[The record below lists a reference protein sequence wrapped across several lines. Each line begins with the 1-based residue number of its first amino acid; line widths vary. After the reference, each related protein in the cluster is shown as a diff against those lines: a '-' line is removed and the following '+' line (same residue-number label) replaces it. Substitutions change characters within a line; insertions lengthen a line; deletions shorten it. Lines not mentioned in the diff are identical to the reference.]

1 MDASR
6 YEVPPDQLRRAC
18 TAELEAVGFAS
29 TAELGRLDS
38 IIGQERATRAIE
50 FGIDIPSYGYHIFAM
65 GPVGVGKMTTV
76 QRFLE
81 QRAGTRPT
89 PPDWCYV
96 NNFANPDRPE
106 AIELPPGK
114 AIVFRKQME
123 DLVQRIQ
130 ESIARAFSGEQY
142 EEHRAQLIREI
153 DDRKRQVLEEINQYA
168 NSQGF
173 ALVST
178 PGGLM
183 VGVYEGGKVLIQEE
197 YQALP
202 EERRRQLEAMQ
213 PAVQAEMERRFRK
226 VRALDDEARTRL
238 QNLDREIGDF
248 AIRHLFEPLK
258 QEYEGIHDAQV
269 FLDGVYRDVLDNLAL
284 FRSLAQPPEAGKE
297 QSDPAAPQSRP
308 QSPYDRYRVNVLVDN
323 SQTRGAPV
331 IVESTPTC
339 RTLVGRIEY
348 RAEFGTLVTDYSMI
362 KAGALH
368 RANGGYLVV
377 EARKL
382 LQDPLAWDCLKR
394 ALRDRKIAIQE
405 IAQQFALLSTT
416 SLEPEPIPLDVKVV
430 LTGEPHIYYLLF
442 ELDPEFAKL
451 FKVKADFAE
460 EMDWAGENVMNYARF
475 IATRCADEGLPH
487 FTRDAVAKVVEYGAR
502 LVEDQQKLS
511 TRFAFVADLVSE
523 AAYWAQRSGH
533 DLVQAEDVQRALDE
547 KRYRSS
553 QVEERIRESIMADI
567 LMITTDGLKVGQVN
581 GLSVSYLGDYAF
593 ARPTRISCQTML
605 GREGVMNIDRESKL
619 SGNIHDKGLLILERY
634 LAGKFAKDRP
644 LSLAASLCFEQTYT
658 EVDGD
663 SASAAELYVILSAV
677 TGIPIRQGIA
687 VTGSVNQYGEIQPI
701 GAVNEKIE
709 GFFEVCKARG
719 LTGEQGVII
728 PSRNVRDLMLREDVV
743 QAVRE
748 GKFHIWA
755 VSTVDEGIGILT
767 GVEAG
772 ERDEKGEYPPDS
784 VNGRFLAQMEENERL
799 MRRRWPVEAKALNW
813 FQRMLN
819 HVKKP
824 PAAPEGKKPPED
836 GKPEGGKPEGE

>member
-1 MDASR
+1 LEAAGFSS
-6 YEVPPDQLRRAC
+6 
-18 TAELEAVGFAS
+18 TAELE
-29 TAELGRLDS
+29 RLDA
-38 IIGQERATRAIE
+38 IIGQDRATRAIE

-65 GPVGVGKMTTV
+65 GPAGAGKMTTV

-81 QRAGTRPT
+81 QRASARPT

-114 AIVFRKQME
+114 ATVFRKQME

-130 ESIARAFSGEQY
+130 ESIARSFSGEQY
-142 EEHRAQLIREI
+142 EEHRSQLIREI
-153 DDRKRQVLEEINQYA
+153 EDRKRKALEEINEYA

-173 ALVST
+173 ALVAT
-178 PGGLM
+178 PSGLM
-183 VGVYEGGKVLIQEE
+183 VGVYENGKVLSQEE

-202 EERRRQLEAMQ
+202 EERRRELEAAQ

-238 QNLDREIGDF
+238 QNLDKEIADF

-258 QEYEGIHDAQV
+258 QEYANIHDAQV
-269 FLDGVYRDVLDNLAL
+269 FLDGVYRDVLENLAL
-284 FRSLAQPPEAGKE
+284 FRALAQPSEASREEGG
-297 QSDPAAPQSRP
+297 DPQPPTRPP

-323 SQTRGAPV
+323 SQTKGAPV
-331 IVESTPTC
+331 IVESNPTC

-348 RAEFGTLVTDYSMI
+348 RAEFGTLVTDFSMI

-382 LQDPLAWDCLKR
+382 LQDPFAWDCLKR
-394 ALRDRKIAIQE
+394 ALRDRKISIHE

-430 LTGEPHIYYLLF
+430 LTGEPHIYYMLF
-442 ELDPEFAKL
+442 DLDPEFAKL

-460 EMDWAGENVMNYARF
+460 EMDWAEDSVLNYARF
-475 IATRCADEGLPH
+475 IATRCADESLPH
-487 FTRDAVAKVVEYGAR
+487 FTRDAVAKVVEHGAR
-502 LVEDQQKLS
+502 LVEDQHKLS
-511 TRFAFVADLVSE
+511 TRFAFIADVVSE
-523 AAYWAQRSGH
+523 AAYWARLRGH

-553 QVEERIRESIMADI
+553 QVEERIREAILADTI
-567 LMITTDGLKVGQVN
+567 LITTDGVKVGQVN
-581 GLSVSYLGDYAF
+581 GLSVLFLGDYAF
-593 ARPTRISCQTML
+593 GRPTRISCQTML

-634 LAGKFAKDRP
+634 VAAKYAQDRP
-644 LSLAASLCFEQTYT
+644 LSLAASICFEQTYT
-658 EVDGD
+658 EVEGD
-663 SASAAELYVILSAV
+663 SASAAELYVLISAV
-677 TGIPIRQGIA
+677 TGIPIKQGIA
-687 VTGSVNQYGEIQPI
+687 VTGSVNQYGDIQPI

-709 GFFEVCKARG
+709 GFFDVCKARG

-728 PSRNVRDLMLREDVV
+728 PSRNVRHLMLREDVV

-748 GKFHIWA
+748 GQFHIWA
-755 VSTVDEGIGILT
+755 VSTVDEGIAILT

-784 VNGRFLAQMEENERL
+784 VNGRFLAKMEENERL

-813 FQRMLN
+813 FQRMFN
-819 HVKKP
+819 REKKP
-824 PAAPEGKKPPED
+824 AKAEEKKPPE
-836 GKPEGGKPEGE
+836 GEKTE

>member
-1 MDASR
+1 MDVSR
-6 YEVPPDQLRRAC
+6 YEVPPEQLRRSCIPALEAAGFSS
-18 TAELEAVGFAS
+18 TTELE
-29 TAELGRLDS
+29 RLDA
-38 IIGQERATRAIE
+38 IIGQGRATHAIE

-65 GPVGVGKMTTV
+65 GPAGAGKMTTV

-81 QRAGTRPT
+81 QRAGARPT

-114 AIVFRKQME
+114 AMVFRKQME

-130 ESIARAFSGEQY
+130 ESIARSFSGEQY
-142 EEHRAQLIREI
+142 EEHRSQLIREI
-153 DDRKRQVLEEINQYA
+153 ENRKRKALEEINEYA

-173 ALVST
+173 ALVAT
-178 PGGLM
+178 PSGLM
-183 VGVYEGGKVLIQEE
+183 VGVYENGKVLSQEE

-202 EERRRQLEAMQ
+202 EERRRALEAAQ

-238 QNLDREIGDF
+238 QNLDKEIADF

-258 QEYEGIHDAQV
+258 QEYAAIHDAQV
-269 FLDGVYRDVLDNLAL
+269 FLDGVYRDVLENLAL
-284 FRSLAQPPEAGKE
+284 FRALAQPPEAGRE
-297 QSDPAAPQSRP
+297 EGGAPQPPTRPP

-323 SQTRGAPV
+323 SQTKGAPV
-331 IVESTPTC
+331 IVESNPTC

-348 RAEFGTLVTDYSMI
+348 RAEFGTLVTDFSMI

-382 LQDPLAWDCLKR
+382 LQDPFAWDCLKR
-394 ALRDRKIAIQE
+394 ALRDRKISIHE

-430 LTGEPHIYYLLF
+430 LTGEPHIYYMLF
-442 ELDPEFAKL
+442 DLDPEFAKL

-460 EMDWAGENVMNYARF
+460 EMDWADDSVLNYARF

-502 LVEDQQKLS
+502 LVEDQHKLS
-511 TRFAFVADLVSE
+511 TRFAFIADVVSE
-523 AAYWAQRSGH
+523 AAYWARLRGH

-553 QVEERIRESIMADI
+553 QVEERIREAILADTI
-567 LMITTDGLKVGQVN
+567 LITTDGAKVGQVN
-581 GLSVSYLGDYAF
+581 GLSVLFLGDYAF
-593 ARPTRISCQTML
+593 GRPTRISCQTML

-634 LAGKFAKDRP
+634 VAAKYAQDRP
-644 LSLAASLCFEQTYT
+644 LSLAASICFEQTYT
-658 EVDGD
+658 EVEGD
-663 SASAAELYVILSAV
+663 SASAAELYVLISAV
-677 TGIPIRQGIA
+677 TGIPIKQGIA

-709 GFFEVCKARG
+709 GFFDVCKARG

-728 PSRNVRDLMLREDVV
+728 PSRNVRHLMLREDVI

-755 VSTVDEGIGILT
+755 VSTVDEGIAILT

-784 VNGRFLAQMEENERL
+784 VNGRFLAKMEENERL

-813 FQRMLN
+813 FQRMFN
-819 HVKKP
+819 REKT
-824 PAAPEGKKPPED
+824 PAKAEQKKPPE
-836 GKPEGGKPEGE
+836 GEKTE

>member
-1 MDASR
+1 MDVSR
-6 YEVPPDQLRRAC
+6 YEVPPEQLRRSCIPALEAAGFSS
-18 TAELEAVGFAS
+18 TAELE
-29 TAELGRLDS
+29 RLDA
-38 IIGQERATRAIE
+38 IIGQDRATRAIE

-65 GPVGVGKMTTV
+65 GPAGAGKMTTV

-81 QRAGTRPT
+81 QRAGARPT

-114 AIVFRKQME
+114 ATVFRKQME

-130 ESIARAFSGEQY
+130 ESIARSFSGEQY
-142 EEHRAQLIREI
+142 EEHRSQLIREI
-153 DDRKRQVLEEINQYA
+153 EDRKRKALEEINEYA

-173 ALVST
+173 ALVAT
-178 PGGLM
+178 PSGLM
-183 VGVYEGGKVLIQEE
+183 VGVYENGKVLSQEE

-202 EERRRQLEAMQ
+202 EERRRELEAAQ

-238 QNLDREIGDF
+238 QNLDKEIADF

-258 QEYEGIHDAQV
+258 QEYANIHDAQV
-269 FLDGVYRDVLDNLAL
+269 FLDGVYRDVLENLAL
-284 FRSLAQPPEAGKE
+284 FRALAQPSEASREEGG
-297 QSDPAAPQSRP
+297 DPQPPTRPP

-323 SQTRGAPV
+323 SQTKGAPV
-331 IVESTPTC
+331 IVESNPTC

-348 RAEFGTLVTDYSMI
+348 RAEFGTLVTDFSMI

-382 LQDPLAWDCLKR
+382 LQDPFAWDCLKR
-394 ALRDRKIAIQE
+394 ALRDRQISIHE

-430 LTGEPHIYYLLF
+430 LTGEPHIYYMLF
-442 ELDPEFAKL
+442 DLDPEFAKL

-460 EMDWAGENVMNYARF
+460 EMDWAEDSVLNYARF
-475 IATRCADEGLPH
+475 IATRCADESLPH

-502 LVEDQQKLS
+502 LVEDQHKLS
-511 TRFAFVADLVSE
+511 TRFAFIADVVSE
-523 AAYWAQRSGH
+523 AAYWARLRGH

-553 QVEERIRESIMADI
+553 QVEERIREAILADTI
-567 LMITTDGLKVGQVN
+567 LITTDGVKVGQVN
-581 GLSVSYLGDYAF
+581 GLSVLFLGDYAF
-593 ARPTRISCQTML
+593 GRPTRISCQTML

-634 LAGKFAKDRP
+634 VAAKYAQDRP
-644 LSLAASLCFEQTYT
+644 LSLAASICFEQTYT

-663 SASAAELYVILSAV
+663 SASAAELYVLISAV
-677 TGIPIRQGIA
+677 TGIPIKQGIA

-709 GFFEVCKARG
+709 GFFDVCKARG

-728 PSRNVRDLMLREDVV
+728 PSRNVRHLMLREDVV

-748 GKFHIWA
+748 GQFHIWA
-755 VSTVDEGIGILT
+755 VSTVDEGIAILT

-784 VNGRFLAQMEENERL
+784 VNGRFLAKMEENERL

-813 FQRMLN
+813 FQRMFN
-819 HVKKP
+819 REKKP
-824 PAAPEGKKPPED
+824 AKAEEKKPPE
-836 GKPEGGKPEGE
+836 GEKTE

>member
-1 MDASR
+1 MDTSR
-6 YEVPPDQLRRAC
+6 YEVPPDRLRKASLS
-18 TAELEAVGFAS
+18 ELAALGFNS
-29 TAELGRLDS
+29 TADLERLDA
-38 IIGQERATRAIE
+38 IIGQERATHAIE

-65 GPVGVGKMTTV
+65 GPVGAGKMTTV

-81 QRAGTRPT
+81 QRAHARPT

-96 NNFANPDRPE
+96 NNLANPDRPE
-106 AIELPPGK
+106 AIALPPGK
-114 AIVFRKQME
+114 ATIFRKQME

-142 EEHRAQLIREI
+142 EEHRTQLIQELE
-153 DDRKRQVLEEINQYA
+153 DRKRRLIEDINQYA

-173 ALVST
+173 ALVPT

-183 VGVYEGGKVLIQEE
+183 VGIYENGKVLSQEE

-202 EERRRQLEAMQ
+202 EERRRELETAQ

-238 QNLDREIGDF
+238 QNLDKEIGDF

-258 QEYEGIHDAQV
+258 EEYREIHDAQV
-269 FLDGVYRDVLDNLAL
+269 FLDGVYRDVLENLNL
-284 FRSLAQPPEAGKE
+284 FRSLARSQESPQEPN
-297 QSDPAAPQSRP
+297 APQPSRRP

-323 SQTRGAPV
+323 GETKGAPV
-331 IVESTPTC
+331 IVESNPTC

-348 RAEFGTLVTDYSMI
+348 RAEFGTLVTDFSMI
-362 KAGALH
+362 RAGALH

-394 ALRDRKIAIQE
+394 ALRDRRISIHE
-405 IAQQFALLSTT
+405 IAQQFAILSTT

-430 LTGEPHIYYLLF
+430 LTGEPYMYYLLF
-442 ELDPEFAKL
+442 DLDPEFAKL
-451 FKVKADFAE
+451 FKVKADFSDQ
-460 EMDWAGENVMNYARF
+460 MDWSADSLLNYARF
-475 IATRCADEGLPH
+475 IATRCTDEGLPH

-511 TRFAFVADLVSE
+511 TRFAFVVDIISE
-523 AAYWAQRSGH
+523 AAYWARRAGH

-553 QVEERIRESIMADI
+553 QPEERLREAVLADT

-581 GLSVSYLGDYAF
+581 GLSVAFLGDYAF
-593 ARPTRISCQTML
+593 ARPTRITCQTML

-634 LAGKFAKDRP
+634 LAAKFAQDRP
-644 LSLAASLCFEQTYT
+644 LSFTASICFEQSYS

-663 SASAAELYVILSAV
+663 SASAAELYVLLSAV
-677 TGIPIRQGIA
+677 SGIPIKQGIA

-701 GAVNEKIE
+701 GAINEKIE
-709 GFFEVCKARG
+709 GFFDVCNARG

-728 PSRNVRDLMLREDVV
+728 PARNVRHLMLREDVV

-755 VSTVDEGIGILT
+755 VNTADEGVSILT

-813 FQRMLN
+813 FQRVLN
-819 HVKKP
+819 HVRKP
-824 PAAPEGKKPPED
+824 AVVPEGKKATE
-836 GKPEGGKPEGE
+836 GSKPESN

>member
-1 MDASR
+1 MDVSR
-6 YEVPPDQLRRAC
+6 YEVPPEQLRRSCIPALEAAGFSS
-18 TAELEAVGFAS
+18 TAELE
-29 TAELGRLDS
+29 RLDA
-38 IIGQERATRAIE
+38 IIGQDRATRAIE

-65 GPVGVGKMTTV
+65 GPAGAGKMTTV

-81 QRAGTRPT
+81 QRAGARPT

-114 AIVFRKQME
+114 ATVFRKQME

-130 ESIARAFSGEQY
+130 ESIARSFSGEQY
-142 EEHRAQLIREI
+142 EEHRSQLIREI
-153 DDRKRQVLEEINQYA
+153 EDRKRKALEEINEYA

-173 ALVST
+173 ALVAT
-178 PGGLM
+178 PSGLM
-183 VGVYEGGKVLIQEE
+183 VGVYENGKVLSQEE

-202 EERRRQLEAMQ
+202 EERRRELEAAQ

-238 QNLDREIGDF
+238 QNLDKEIADF

-258 QEYEGIHDAQV
+258 QEYANIHDAQV
-269 FLDGVYRDVLDNLAL
+269 FLDGVYRDVLENLAL
-284 FRSLAQPPEAGKE
+284 FRALAQPSEASREEGG
-297 QSDPAAPQSRP
+297 DPQPPTRPP

-323 SQTRGAPV
+323 SQTKGAPV
-331 IVESTPTC
+331 IVESNPTC

-348 RAEFGTLVTDYSMI
+348 RAEFGTLVTDFSMI

-382 LQDPLAWDCLKR
+382 LQDPFAWDCLKR
-394 ALRDRKIAIQE
+394 ALRDRKISIHE

-430 LTGEPHIYYLLF
+430 LTGEPHIYYMLF
-442 ELDPEFAKL
+442 DLDPEFAKL

-460 EMDWAGENVMNYARF
+460 EMDWAEDSVLNYARF

-487 FTRDAVAKVVEYGAR
+487 FTRDAVAKVVEHGAR
-502 LVEDQQKLS
+502 LVEDQHKLS
-511 TRFAFVADLVSE
+511 TRFAFIADVVSE
-523 AAYWAQRSGH
+523 AAYWARLRGH

-553 QVEERIRESIMADI
+553 QVEERIREAILADTI
-567 LMITTDGLKVGQVN
+567 LITTDGVKVGQVN
-581 GLSVSYLGDYAF
+581 GLSVLFLGDYAF
-593 ARPTRISCQTML
+593 GRPTRISCQTML

-634 LAGKFAKDRP
+634 VAAKYAQDRP
-644 LSLAASLCFEQTYT
+644 LSLAASICFEQTYT
-658 EVDGD
+658 EVEGD
-663 SASAAELYVILSAV
+663 SASAAELYVLISAV
-677 TGIPIRQGIA
+677 TGIPIKQGIA

-709 GFFEVCKARG
+709 GFFDVCKARG

-728 PSRNVRDLMLREDVV
+728 PSRNVRHLMLREDVV

-748 GKFHIWA
+748 GQFHIWA
-755 VSTVDEGIGILT
+755 VSTVDEGIAILT

-784 VNGRFLAQMEENERL
+784 VNGRFLAKMEENERL

-813 FQRMLN
+813 FQRMFN
-819 HVKKP
+819 REKKP
-824 PAAPEGKKPPED
+824 AKAEEKKPPE
-836 GKPEGGKPEGE
+836 GEKTE

>member
-1 MDASR
+1 MDVSR
-6 YEVPPDQLRRAC
+6 YEVPPEQLRRSCIPALEAAGFSS
-18 TAELEAVGFAS
+18 TAELE
-29 TAELGRLDS
+29 RLDA
-38 IIGQERATRAIE
+38 IIGQDRATRAIE

-65 GPVGVGKMTTV
+65 GPAGAGKMTTV

-81 QRAGTRPT
+81 QRAGARPT

-114 AIVFRKQME
+114 ATVFRKQME

-130 ESIARAFSGEQY
+130 ESIARSFSGEQY
-142 EEHRAQLIREI
+142 EEHRSQLIREI
-153 DDRKRQVLEEINQYA
+153 EDRKRKALEEINEYA

-173 ALVST
+173 ALVAT
-178 PGGLM
+178 PSGLM
-183 VGVYEGGKVLIQEE
+183 VGVYENGKVLSQEE

-202 EERRRQLEAMQ
+202 EERRRELEAAQ

-238 QNLDREIGDF
+238 QNLDKEIADF

-258 QEYEGIHDAQV
+258 QEYANIHDAQV
-269 FLDGVYRDVLDNLAL
+269 FLDGVYRDVLENLAL
-284 FRSLAQPPEAGKE
+284 FRALAQPSEASREEGG
-297 QSDPAAPQSRP
+297 DPQPPTRPP

-323 SQTRGAPV
+323 SQTKGAPV
-331 IVESTPTC
+331 IVESNPTC

-348 RAEFGTLVTDYSMI
+348 RAEFGTLVTDFSMI

-382 LQDPLAWDCLKR
+382 LQDPFAWDCLKR
-394 ALRDRKIAIQE
+394 ALRDRKISIHE

-430 LTGEPHIYYLLF
+430 LTGEPHIYYMLF
-442 ELDPEFAKL
+442 DLDPEFAKL

-460 EMDWAGENVMNYARF
+460 EMDWAEDSVLNYARF

-487 FTRDAVAKVVEYGAR
+487 FTRDAVAKVVEHGAR
-502 LVEDQQKLS
+502 LVEDQHKLS
-511 TRFAFVADLVSE
+511 TRFAFIADVVSE
-523 AAYWAQRSGH
+523 AAYWARLRGH

-553 QVEERIRESIMADI
+553 QVEERIREAILADTI
-567 LMITTDGLKVGQVN
+567 LITTDGVKVGQVN
-581 GLSVSYLGDYAF
+581 GLSVLSLGDYAF
-593 ARPTRISCQTML
+593 GRPTRISCQTML

-634 LAGKFAKDRP
+634 VAAKYAQDRP
-644 LSLAASLCFEQTYT
+644 LSLAASICFEQTYT
-658 EVDGD
+658 EVEGD
-663 SASAAELYVILSAV
+663 SASAAELYVLISAV
-677 TGIPIRQGIA
+677 TGIPIKQGIA

-709 GFFEVCKARG
+709 GFFDVCKARG

-728 PSRNVRDLMLREDVV
+728 PSRNVRHLMLREDVV

-748 GKFHIWA
+748 GQFHIWA
-755 VSTVDEGIGILT
+755 VSTVDEGIAILT

-784 VNGRFLAQMEENERL
+784 VNGRFLAKMEENERL

-813 FQRMLN
+813 FQRMFN
-819 HVKKP
+819 REKKP
-824 PAAPEGKKPPED
+824 AKAEEKKPPE
-836 GKPEGGKPEGE
+836 GEKTE

>member
-1 MDASR
+1 MDVSR
-6 YEVPPDQLRRAC
+6 YEVPPEQLRRSCIPALEAAGFSS
-18 TAELEAVGFAS
+18 TAELE
-29 TAELGRLDS
+29 RLDA
-38 IIGQERATRAIE
+38 IIGQDRATRAIE

-65 GPVGVGKMTTV
+65 GPAGAGKMTTV

-81 QRAGTRPT
+81 QRAGARPT

-114 AIVFRKQME
+114 ATVFRKQME

-130 ESIARAFSGEQY
+130 ESIARSFSGEQY
-142 EEHRAQLIREI
+142 EEHRSQLIREI
-153 DDRKRQVLEEINQYA
+153 EDRKRKALEEINEYA

-173 ALVST
+173 ALVAT
-178 PGGLM
+178 PSGLM
-183 VGVYEGGKVLIQEE
+183 VGVYENGKVLSQEE

-202 EERRRQLEAMQ
+202 EERRRELEASQ

-238 QNLDREIGDF
+238 QNLDKEIADF

-258 QEYEGIHDAQV
+258 QEYANIHDAQV
-269 FLDGVYRDVLDNLAL
+269 FLDGVYRDVLENLAL
-284 FRSLAQPPEAGKE
+284 FRALAQPSEASREEGG
-297 QSDPAAPQSRP
+297 DPRPPTRPP

-323 SQTRGAPV
+323 SQTKGAPV
-331 IVESTPTC
+331 IVESNPTC

-348 RAEFGTLVTDYSMI
+348 RAEFGTLVTDFSMI

-382 LQDPLAWDCLKR
+382 LQDPFAWDCLKR
-394 ALRDRKIAIQE
+394 ALRDRKISIHE

-430 LTGEPHIYYLLF
+430 LTGEPHIYYMLF
-442 ELDPEFAKL
+442 DLDPEFAKL

-460 EMDWAGENVMNYARF
+460 EMDWAEDSVLNYARF

-487 FTRDAVAKVVEYGAR
+487 FTRDAVAKVVEHGAR
-502 LVEDQQKLS
+502 LVEDQHKLS
-511 TRFAFVADLVSE
+511 TRFAFIADVVSE
-523 AAYWAQRSGH
+523 AAYWARLRGH

-553 QVEERIRESIMADI
+553 QVEERIREAILADTI
-567 LMITTDGLKVGQVN
+567 LITTDGVKVGQVN
-581 GLSVSYLGDYAF
+581 GLSVLFLGDYAF
-593 ARPTRISCQTML
+593 GRPTRISCQTML

-634 LAGKFAKDRP
+634 VAAKYAQDRP
-644 LSLAASLCFEQTYT
+644 LSLAASICFEQTYT

-663 SASAAELYVILSAV
+663 SASAAELYVLISAV
-677 TGIPIRQGIA
+677 TGIPIKQGIA

-709 GFFEVCKARG
+709 GFFDVCKARG

-728 PSRNVRDLMLREDVV
+728 PSRNVRHLMLREDVV

-748 GKFHIWA
+748 GQFHIWA
-755 VSTVDEGIGILT
+755 VSTVDEGIAILT

-784 VNGRFLAQMEENERL
+784 VNGRFLAKMEENERL

-813 FQRMLN
+813 FQRMFN
-819 HVKKP
+819 REKKP
-824 PAAPEGKKPPED
+824 AKAEEKKPPE
-836 GKPEGGKPEGE
+836 GEKTE

>member
-1 MDASR
+1 MDVSR
-6 YEVPPDQLRRAC
+6 YEVPPEQLRRSCIPALEAAGFSS
-18 TAELEAVGFAS
+18 TAELE
-29 TAELGRLDS
+29 RLDA
-38 IIGQERATRAIE
+38 IIGQDRATRAIE

-65 GPVGVGKMTTV
+65 GPAGAGKMTTV

-81 QRAGTRPT
+81 QRASARPT

-114 AIVFRKQME
+114 ATVFRKQME

-130 ESIARAFSGEQY
+130 ESIARSFSGEQY
-142 EEHRAQLIREI
+142 EEHRSQLIREI
-153 DDRKRQVLEEINQYA
+153 EDRKRKALEEINEYA

-173 ALVST
+173 ALVAT
-178 PGGLM
+178 PSGLM
-183 VGVYEGGKVLIQEE
+183 VGVYENGKVLSQEE

-202 EERRRQLEAMQ
+202 EERRRELEAAQ

-226 VRALDDEARTRL
+226 VHALDDEARTRL
-238 QNLDREIGDF
+238 QNLDKEIADF

-258 QEYEGIHDAQV
+258 QEYANIHDAQV
-269 FLDGVYRDVLDNLAL
+269 FLDGVYRDVLENLAL
-284 FRSLAQPPEAGKE
+284 FRALAQPSEASREEGG
-297 QSDPAAPQSRP
+297 DPQPPTRPP

-323 SQTRGAPV
+323 SQTKGAPV
-331 IVESTPTC
+331 IVESNPTC

-348 RAEFGTLVTDYSMI
+348 RAEFGTLVTDFSMI

-382 LQDPLAWDCLKR
+382 LQDPFAWDCLKR
-394 ALRDRKIAIQE
+394 ALRDRKISIHE

-430 LTGEPHIYYLLF
+430 LTGEPHIYYMLF
-442 ELDPEFAKL
+442 DLDPEFAKL

-460 EMDWAGENVMNYARF
+460 EMDWAEDSVLNYARF

-487 FTRDAVAKVVEYGAR
+487 FTRDAVAKVVEHGAR
-502 LVEDQQKLS
+502 LVEDQHKLS
-511 TRFAFVADLVSE
+511 TRFAFIADVVSE
-523 AAYWAQRSGH
+523 AAYWARLRGH

-553 QVEERIRESIMADI
+553 QVEERIREAILADTI
-567 LMITTDGLKVGQVN
+567 LITTDGVKVGQVN
-581 GLSVSYLGDYAF
+581 GLSVLFLGDYAF
-593 ARPTRISCQTML
+593 GRPTRISCQTML

-634 LAGKFAKDRP
+634 VAAKYAQDRP
-644 LSLAASLCFEQTYT
+644 LSLAASICFEQTYT
-658 EVDGD
+658 EVEGD
-663 SASAAELYVILSAV
+663 SASAAELYVLISAV
-677 TGIPIRQGIA
+677 TGIPIKQGIA
-687 VTGSVNQYGEIQPI
+687 VTGSVNQYGDIQPI

-709 GFFEVCKARG
+709 GFFDVCKARG

-728 PSRNVRDLMLREDVV
+728 PSRNVRHLMLREDVV

-748 GKFHIWA
+748 GQFHIWA
-755 VSTVDEGIGILT
+755 VSTVDEGIAILT

-784 VNGRFLAQMEENERL
+784 VNGRFLAKMEENERL

-813 FQRMLN
+813 FQRMFN
-819 HVKKP
+819 REKKP
-824 PAAPEGKKPPED
+824 AKAEEKKPPE
-836 GKPEGGKPEGE
+836 GEKTE

>member
-1 MDASR
+1 MDANR
-6 YEVPPDQLRRAC
+6 YEVPPEQLRRSCAPI
-18 TAELEAVGFAS
+18 LERVGFTS
-29 TAELGRLDS
+29 TADVERLDA
-38 IIGQERATRAIE
+38 IIGQDRATHAIE

-65 GPVGVGKMTTV
+65 GPAGAGKMTTV

-81 QRAGTRPT
+81 QRASTRST

-106 AIELPPGK
+106 AIALPPGK
-114 AIVFRKQME
+114 AVVFRKQME
-123 DLVQRIQ
+123 DLVQLIQ

-142 EEHRAQLIREI
+142 EEHRSQLIREI
-153 DDRKRQVLEEINQYA
+153 DERKRQALDEINAYA

-173 ALVST
+173 ALVAT

-183 VGVYEGGKVLIQEE
+183 VGVYEDGKVLSQEE

-202 EERRRQLEAMQ
+202 EERRRQIEALQ

-226 VRALDDEARTRL
+226 VRALDDEARARL

-258 QEYEGIHDAQV
+258 QEYNGIHDAQV
-269 FLDGVYRDVLDNLAL
+269 FLDGVYRDVLENLSL
-284 FRSLAQPPEAGKE
+284 FRSLAQGDAGGKAEGEPPM
-297 QSDPAAPQSRP
+297 PRRP

-323 SQTRGAPV
+323 SQTKGAPV
-331 IVESTPTC
+331 IVESNPTC
-339 RTLVGRIEY
+339 RALVGRIEY
-348 RAEFGTLVTDYSMI
+348 RAEFGTLVTDFSMI

-382 LQDPLAWDCLKR
+382 LQDPFAWDCLKR
-394 ALRDRKIAIQE
+394 ALRDRKISIHE
-405 IAQQFALLSTT
+405 IAQQYALISTT
-416 SLEPEPIPLDVKVV
+416 SLEPESIPLDVKVV
-430 LTGEPHIYYLLF
+430 LTGEPYIYYMLYN
-442 ELDPEFAKL
+442 LDPEFAKL
-451 FKVKADFAE
+451 FKVKADFTD
-460 EMDWAGENVMNYARF
+460 EMDWTEENVLKYARF

-502 LVEDQQKLS
+502 LVEDQHKLS
-511 TRFAFVADLVSE
+511 TRFAFIADIVSE
-523 AAYWAQRSGH
+523 AAYWARRSGH
-533 DLVQAEDVQRALDE
+533 ELVQAEDVQRALDE

-553 QVEERIRESIMADI
+553 QPEERVREAILADT
-567 LMITTDGLKVGQVN
+567 LLITTDGAKVGQVN
-581 GLSVSYLGDYAF
+581 GLSVAYLGDYAY

-644 LSLAASLCFEQTYT
+644 LSLAASICFEQTYT

-677 TGIPIRQGIA
+677 TGIPIKQGIA
-687 VTGSVNQYGEIQPI
+687 VTGSVNQYGEVQPI

-709 GFFEVCKARG
+709 GFFDVCKARG
-719 LTGEQGVII
+719 LTGEQGVVI
-728 PSRNVRDLMLREDVV
+728 PARNVRHLMLREDVLE
-743 QAVRE
+743 AVRQ
-748 GKFHIWA
+748 GRFHIWA
-755 VSTVDEGIGILT
+755 VCTVDEGIGILT

-824 PAAPEGKKPPED
+824 VGSQEGKKPPE
-836 GKPEGGKPEGE
+836 GGKPDSE

>member
-1 MDASR
+1 MDLSR

-18 TAELEAVGFAS
+18 APLLESAAFAS
-29 TAELGRLDS
+29 TADLERLDT

-50 FGIDIPSYGYHIFAM
+50 FGIDIQSYGYHIFAM
-65 GPVGVGKMTTV
+65 GPVGAGKMTTV

-81 QRAGTRPT
+81 QKARTRPT
-89 PPDWCYV
+89 PSDWCYV

-114 AIVFRKQME
+114 ATVFRKQME
-123 DLVQRIQ
+123 DLVQRVQ

-142 EEHRAQLIREI
+142 EEHRAQIAREVEN
-153 DDRKRQVLEEINQYA
+153 RKRQVLEDINAFA
-168 NSQGF
+168 NAQGF
-173 ALVST
+173 ALVPT
-178 PGGLM
+178 PSGLM
-183 VGVYEGGKVLIQEE
+183 VGVYEGGKVLSQEE

-202 EERRRQLEAMQ
+202 EERRRQLEAAQ

-226 VRALDDEARTRL
+226 VRALDEEARTHL
-238 QNLDREIGDF
+238 QNLDKQVADF

-258 QEYEGIHDAQV
+258 REYESIPDALV
-269 FLDGVYRDVLDNLAL
+269 FLDGVYRDILDNLAL
-284 FRSLAQPPEAGKE
+284 FRSLAQGPAEGAEEPP
-297 QSDPAAPQSRP
+297 QRR
-308 QSPYDRYRVNVLVDN
+308 QSPVDRYRVNMLVDN
-323 SQTRGAPV
+323 SQTKGAPV
-331 IVESTPTC
+331 VVESNPTC
-339 RTLVGRIEY
+339 RALVGRIEY
-348 RAEFGTLVTDYSMI
+348 RAEFGTLVTDFSMI

-368 RANGGYLVV
+368 RANGGYLVI

-382 LQDPLAWDCLKR
+382 LQDPFAWECLKR
-394 ALRDRKIAIQE
+394 ALRDRKVSVHE
-405 IAQQFALLSTT
+405 IAQQYALLSTT

-430 LTGEPHIYYLLF
+430 LTGEPYIYYMLYD
-442 ELDPEFAKL
+442 LDPEFAKL

-460 EMDWAGENVMNYARF
+460 EMPLTENSIMDYARF

-487 FTRDAVAKVVEYGAR
+487 FTRDAVAKVAEYGAR

-511 TRFAFVADLVSE
+511 TRFAFVLDVISE
-523 AAYWAQRSGH
+523 AAYWARRAGH

-553 QVEERIRESIMADI
+553 QPEERVREAILADT

-581 GLSVSYLGDYAF
+581 GLSVAFLGDYAY

-605 GREGVMNIDRESKL
+605 GAAGVMNIDRESKL

-634 LAGKFAKDRP
+634 LAAKFAKDRP
-644 LSLAASLCFEQTYT
+644 LSIAASICFEQSYS
-658 EVDGD
+658 EVEGD
-663 SASAAELYVILSAV
+663 SASAAELYVLLSAV
-677 TGIPIRQGIA
+677 SGVPIKQGIA

-709 GFFEVCKARG
+709 GFFDVCNARG

-728 PSRNVRDLMLREDVV
+728 PARNVRHLMLREDVV
-743 QAVRE
+743 EAVRQ
-748 GKFHIWA
+748 GRFHIWA

-772 ERDEKGEYPPDS
+772 ERDEKGAYPPDS
-784 VNGRFLAQMEENERL
+784 VNGRFLARMEENERL

-819 HVKKP
+819 HVRKPATRADEKKQ
-824 PAAPEGKKPPED
+824 AEGE
-836 GKPEGGKPEGE
+836 KPESE

>member
-1 MDASR
+1 MDVSR
-6 YEVPPDQLRRAC
+6 YEVPPEQLRRSCIPALEAAGFSS
-18 TAELEAVGFAS
+18 TAELE
-29 TAELGRLDS
+29 RLDA
-38 IIGQERATRAIE
+38 IIGQDRATRAIE

-65 GPVGVGKMTTV
+65 GPAGAGKMTTV

-81 QRAGTRPT
+81 QRAGARPT

-114 AIVFRKQME
+114 ATVFRKQME

-130 ESIARAFSGEQY
+130 ESIARSFSGEQY
-142 EEHRAQLIREI
+142 EEHRSQLIREI
-153 DDRKRQVLEEINQYA
+153 EDRKRKALEEINEYA

-173 ALVST
+173 ALVAT
-178 PGGLM
+178 PSGLM
-183 VGVYEGGKVLIQEE
+183 VGVYENGKVLSQEE

-202 EERRRQLEAMQ
+202 EERRRELEAAQ

-226 VRALDDEARTRL
+226 VHALDDEARTRL
-238 QNLDREIGDF
+238 QNLDKEIADF

-258 QEYEGIHDAQV
+258 QEYANIHDAQV
-269 FLDGVYRDVLDNLAL
+269 FLDGVYRDVLENLAL
-284 FRSLAQPPEAGKE
+284 FRALAQPSEASREEGG
-297 QSDPAAPQSRP
+297 DPQPPTRPP

-323 SQTRGAPV
+323 SQTKGAPV
-331 IVESTPTC
+331 IVESNPTC

-348 RAEFGTLVTDYSMI
+348 RAEFGTLVTDFSMI

-382 LQDPLAWDCLKR
+382 LQDPFAWDCLKR
-394 ALRDRKIAIQE
+394 ALRDRKISIHE

-430 LTGEPHIYYLLF
+430 LTGEPHIYYMLF
-442 ELDPEFAKL
+442 DLDPEFAKL

-460 EMDWAGENVMNYARF
+460 EMDWAEDSVLNYARF

-487 FTRDAVAKVVEYGAR
+487 FTRDAVAKVVEHGAR
-502 LVEDQQKLS
+502 LVEDQHKLS
-511 TRFAFVADLVSE
+511 TRFAFIADVVSE
-523 AAYWAQRSGH
+523 AAYWARLRGH

-553 QVEERIRESIMADI
+553 QVEERIREAILADTI
-567 LMITTDGLKVGQVN
+567 LITTDGVKVGQVN
-581 GLSVSYLGDYAF
+581 GLSVLFLGDYAF
-593 ARPTRISCQTML
+593 GRPTRISCQTML

-634 LAGKFAKDRP
+634 VAAKYAQDRP
-644 LSLAASLCFEQTYT
+644 LSLAASICFEQTYT
-658 EVDGD
+658 EVEGD
-663 SASAAELYVILSAV
+663 SASAAELYVLISAV
-677 TGIPIRQGIA
+677 TGIPIKQGIA
-687 VTGSVNQYGEIQPI
+687 VTGSVNQYGDIQPI

-709 GFFEVCKARG
+709 GFFDVCKARG

-728 PSRNVRDLMLREDVV
+728 PSRNVRHLMLREDVV

-748 GKFHIWA
+748 GQFHIWA
-755 VSTVDEGIGILT
+755 VSTVDEGIAILT

-784 VNGRFLAQMEENERL
+784 VNGRFLAKMEENERL

-813 FQRMLN
+813 FQRMFN
-819 HVKKP
+819 REKKP
-824 PAAPEGKKPPED
+824 AKAEEKKPPE
-836 GKPEGGKPEGE
+836 GEKTE

>member
-6 YEVPPDQLRRAC
+6 YEVPPEQLRRVSTSMLEAAGFTS
-18 TAELEAVGFAS
+18 TAELE
-29 TAELGRLDS
+29 RLDS

-65 GPVGVGKMTTV
+65 GPVGAGKMTTV

-81 QRAGTRPT
+81 QRASARPT
-89 PPDWCYV
+89 PSDWCYV

-114 AIVFRKQME
+114 ATVFRKQME

-153 DDRKRQVLEEINQYA
+153 DDRKRQALEEINEYA
-168 NSQGF
+168 HSQGF
-173 ALVST
+173 ALVPT
-178 PGGLM
+178 PSGLM
-183 VGVYEGGKVLIQEE
+183 VGVYENGKVLSQEE

-202 EERRRQLEAMQ
+202 EERRRQLEAAQ

-226 VRALDDEARTRL
+226 VRALDDEARMRL
-238 QNLDREIGDF
+238 QNLDKEIGDF

-258 QEYEGIHDAQV
+258 QEYEGIRDAQV
-269 FLDGVYRDVLDNLAL
+269 FLEGVYRDVLENLAL
-284 FRSLAQPPEAGKE
+284 FRSLAQPQEGKDDGG
-297 QSDPAAPQSRP
+297 SPQPPRRP
-308 QSPYDRYRVNVLVDN
+308 QPPYDRYRVNVLVDN
-323 SQTRGAPV
+323 GQTQGAPV
-331 IVESTPTC
+331 IVESNPTC
-339 RTLVGRIEY
+339 RALVGRIEY
-348 RAEFGTLVTDYSMI
+348 RAEFGTLVTDFSMI

-382 LQDPLAWDCLKR
+382 LQDPFAWDCLKR
-394 ALRDRKIAIQE
+394 ALRDRKISIHE
-405 IAQQFALLSTT
+405 IAQQFTLLSTT

-430 LTGEPHIYYLLF
+430 LTGEPHIYYMLF
-442 ELDPEFAKL
+442 DLDPEFAKL

-460 EMDWAGENVMNYARF
+460 EMDWADDTVMDYARF
-475 IATRCADEGLPH
+475 IATRCTDEGLPH

-511 TRFAFVADLVSE
+511 TRFALIADLVSE
-523 AAYWAQRSGH
+523 AAYWARRSGH
-533 DLVQAEDVQRALDE
+533 ERVQAEDVQRAVDE
-547 KRYRSS
+547 KRYRAS
-553 QVEERIRESIMADI
+553 QMEERIRQDI
-567 LMITTDGLKVGQVN
+567 LADTILITTDGLKVGQVN
-581 GLSVSYLGDYAF
+581 GLSVAYLGDYAF

-619 SGNIHDKGLLILERY
+619 SGSIHDKGLLILERY

-677 TGIPIRQGIA
+677 TGIPIKQGIA

-709 GFFEVCKARG
+709 GFFDVCKARG

-728 PSRNVRDLMLREDVV
+728 PSRNVRHLMLREDVV
-743 QAVRE
+743 EAVRE
-748 GKFHIWA
+748 GKFHVWA

-767 GVEAG
+767 SVEAG
-772 ERDEKGEYPPDS
+772 ERDEKGEYPPNS

-824 PAAPEGKKPPED
+824 AVAPEGKKPA
-836 GKPEGGKPEGE
+836 EGGKPEGG